1 MATREKVKLTHTIS
15 ALSTDCPDESTEGVD
30 TPSNAEDQEDEVM
43 DQSSMSES
51 D

>member
-1 MATREKVKLTHTIS
+1 MQVVEKVKLPHAIS

-30 TPSNAEDQEDEVM
+30 TPSNAEDQVM
-43 DQSSMSES
+43 DDSSMSES

>member
-1 MATREKVKLTHTIS
+1 MAASERVKLSHTVS

-30 TPSNAEDQEDEVM
+30 TPSNAEDQEDQVM
-43 DQSSMSES
+43 DDSSMSES